1 MNEKV
6 EQKLREKIRT
16 TIKDKLSEAISGADR
31 KILFIL
37 IREIVRNL
45 KPKIKNMD
53 VDNKSHIDRVGSSI
67 LGIIRAMTYTPD
79 NANYKNFKKYFPKN
93 FNNKLVQKK
102 LKQFHSQN
110 DKVQVT
116 LVTQAIKNEL
126 SEGKV
131 TEAIKKVSDAED
143 GAGFRQDW
151 IGIYKGKFI
160 QFKANFPVDAKKHTI
175 NYFKVPKSKYS
186 EVVVISKK
194 EYDVQQK
201 LKVEGKLTE
210 KAGEHGMAFAQWVV
224 VKDSKGKM
232 FNYNPKK
239 KEIEP
244 FGGGKKMKLSQIKD
258 KKFLQSLKKIKLE
271 GKLTE
276 KVKYKKDKKI
286 GGKWYTKQGT
296 HKHQMKA
303 NIIAKREFG
312 RYYDAKVVKEKG
324 GYTIYVRPLKEG
336 KLTENKIYSKKDGLK
351 IVKKLQAKDKKIYKV
366 DKQKATY
373 DGKKVLMYNLYTK
386 DKSKYSGN
394 NLHGLDMARNSKG
407 EAMYLVPIQEGG
419 REIAKTILQQLGGNK
434 FIAMTGAKNLGFT
447 DKGLQM
453 QIGRNSK
460 GVTHVI
466 IELDRGKDLY
476 NIEFVQVRKFKRK
489 TIKKLK
495 GIYADQLGEIFTRY
509 TGLRIRL

>member
-16 TIKDKLSEAISGADR
+16 TIKDKLSEAITGADR

-53 VDNKSHIDRVGSSI
+53 VNNKSHINRVGSSI

-131 TEAIKKVSDAED
+131 TE
-143 GAGFRQDW
+143 
-151 IGIYKGKFI
+151 
-160 QFKANFPVDAKKHTI
+160 
-175 NYFKVPKSKYS
+175 
-186 EVVVISKK
+186 
-194 EYDVQQK
+194 
-201 LKVEGKLTE
+201 
-210 KAGEHGMAFAQWVV
+210 
-224 VKDSKGKM
+224 
-232 FNYNPKK
+232 
-239 KEIEP
+239 
-244 FGGGKKMKLSQIKD
+244 
-258 KKFLQSLKKIKLE
+258 
-271 GKLTE
+271 
-276 KVKYKKDKKI
+276 
-286 GGKWYTKQGT
+286 
-296 HKHQMKA
+296 
-303 NIIAKREFG
+303 
-312 RYYDAKVVKEKG
+312 
-324 GYTIYVRPLKEG
+324 
-336 KLTENKIYSKKDGLK
+336 NKIYSKKDGLK

-386 DKSKYSGN
+386 DKAKYSGN

-419 REIAKTILQQLGGNK
+419 KQIAKTILQQLGGNK

-453 QIGRNSK
+453 KIGRNSK

-476 NIEFVQVRKFKRK
+476 NIEFVQVRNFKRK

>member
-16 TIKDKLSEAISGADR
+16 TIKDKLSEAITGADR

-53 VDNKSHIDRVGSSI
+53 VNNKSHIDRVGSSI
-67 LGIIRAMTYTPD
+67 LGIIRAMTYSPD

-151 IGIYKGKFI
+151 IGIYNGKFI

-194 EYDVQQK
+194 EYDTQQK

-210 KAGEHGMAFAQWVV
+210 KSAISLNLWIKEFERLAKKNRMKPVDFVKKHISKRKGMDNEV
-224 VKDSKGKM
+224 VKDV
-232 FNYNPKK
+232 
-239 KEIEP
+239 
-244 FGGGKKMKLSQIKD
+244 
-258 KKFLQSLKKIKLE
+258 LKHFQKNE
-271 GKLTE
+271 GKLS
-276 KVKYKKDKKI
+276 
-286 GGKWYTKQGT
+286 
-296 HKHQMKA
+296 
-303 NIIAKREFG
+303 
-312 RYYDAKVVKEKG
+312 
-324 GYTIYVRPLKEG
+324 
-336 KLTENKIYSKKDGLK
+336 ENKIYSKKDGLK
-351 IVKKLQAKDKKIYKV
+351 LVKKIQSKDKKIYKV

-419 REIAKTILQQLGGNK
+419 REIAKTILRQLGGNK

-453 QIGRNSK
+453 QIGKNSK

-476 NIEFVQVRKFKRK
+476 NIEFVKVRNFKRK